1 MEDAVW
7 TLETADNQYNSV
19 RRNSSVLPPQAG
31 IPLDLL
37 LLHRLDHI
45 GDIDYHD
52 GIIYASL
59 DTTHGFNKGHVAL
72 YNASDLSY
80 TGVSYALTGAP
91 SNPNNDIASWVAV
104 DPDRN
109 SGYGKEWQLGNTLNV
124 YHLADWSFAGEIGL
138 DRALQRIQ
146 GAKVHGDWLYMSSDD
161 DGKTVYRANLQTGH
175 VELLFTLPAPA
186 GRREVEGIALR
197 SARQVC
203 QAQQSPQR
211 DCSALGD
218 DAVDLYVEMTVD
230 PDNSGNDLFN
240 PNIHVSLYHYEA
252 QP

>member
-1 MEDAVW
+1 
-7 TLETADNQYNSV
+7 
-19 RRNSSVLPPQAG
+19 
-31 IPLDLL
+31 
-37 LLHRLDHI
+37 
-45 GDIDYHD
+45 
-52 GIIYASL
+52 
-59 DTTHGFNKGHVAL
+59 
-72 YNASDLSY
+72 
-80 TGVSYALTGAP
+80 
-91 SNPNNDIASWVAV
+91 
-104 DPDRN
+104 
-109 SGYGKEWQLGNTLNV
+109 
-124 YHLADWSFAGEIGL
+124 
-138 DRALQRIQ
+138 
-146 GAKVHGDWLYMSSDD
+146 MSSDD